1 MNDKSSQNVRQL
13 RTNITLWS
21 GAGIF
26 IASIIVACVS
36 IFPLYNQL
44 QTKEKENLQSTVKT
58 RTMAVEEFLSKA
70 KNVALQITSRTRAR
84 QLLQAYNQGELE
96 PPQFRENISP
106 ILQDALRKSDAV
118 AGIARLGSNQQLAV
132 SVGIQIPNQY
142 WSIPPATSNQVT
154 VEGPIDIQGQSYLV
168 LGAPIVENQ
177 ENRVGTDVVLFRT
190 RNLRRMIEDYQEEL
204 GDTGD
209 IILASSL
216 GTNIDLLFPLQDG
229 SETLSEEVANVMT
242 KAISG
247 EQGVWDFP
255 TRSQTMAYFPVKNS
269 NWGIAIIRDNAALYG
284 SLNER
289 LRNIL
294 IIIVFLAVVGSIGMI
309 WLLRPLAG
317 KTVLQTEQL
326 QQEIEEKN
334 SLLQE
339 KNKILEYQEQ
349 RKAWIDDA
357 MERLQQLQDFA
368 QQVAEQ
374 TATSKAQAEQALS
387 LMDRG
392 TKSVDATL
400 EQMEILKDSVAKID
414 EQMNALNNNTGEIGT
429 VTELVSN
436 LANQTNMLALNA
448 AVEAVRAGEQ
458 GKGFSVVASEIRKL
472 ADRSR
477 QSAEKIHDLVSQI
490 QSGIQSTTTTTE
502 SGTEAMQSG
511 VHLSQQ
517 SAETFNGVYASLQEV
532 VRSSQEISNST
543 EQQAQSIQKLVDT
556 IQELDNNAIAD
567 SHTNAQST
575 VQPGENARSDVQS

>member
-1 MNDKSSQNVRQL
+1 MNENSSHNVRQL
-13 RTNITLWS
+13 RTKITLWS
-21 GAGIF
+21 GAGIV
-26 IASIIVACVS
+26 IASAIVACVS
-36 IFPLYNQL
+36 ILPLYNQL
-44 QTKEKENLQSTVKT
+44 QTKEKENLKSTVQT

-84 QLLQAYNQGELE
+84 QLLQGYNQGELE

-118 AGIARLGSNQQLAV
+118 AGIARLGSNQRLAV
-132 SVGIQIPNQY
+132 SVGTQIPNEY
-142 WSIPPATSNQVT
+142 WSIPPATSTQVS

-168 LGAPIVENQ
+168 LGAPIVDNN

-190 RNLRRMIEDYQEEL
+190 RTLRRMIGNYQEEL
-204 GDTGD
+204 GNTGD
-209 IILASSL
+209 MILASSDR
-216 GTNIDLLFPLQDG
+216 TNIDLLFPLQDG
-229 SETLSEEVANVMT
+229 SETLSEPLANVM
-242 KAISG
+242 KRAITG
-247 EQGVWDFP
+247 EQGVRELP
-255 TRSQTMAYFPVKNS
+255 TRSQTMAYFPVENS
-269 NWGIAIIRDNAALYG
+269 NWGVAVIRDNAALYG
-284 SLNER
+284 SLNKR
-289 LRNIL
+289 LRNIS
-294 IIIVFLAVVGSIGMI
+294 IVIVLLAGIGSVGMV

-317 KTVLQTEQL
+317 KTVLQTERL

-339 KNKILEYQEQ
+339 KNQILAYQEQ

-400 EQMEILKDSVAKID
+400 EQMEILKDAVAQID

-490 QSGIQSTTTTTE
+490 QSGIQSTTNTTE

-511 VHLSQQ
+511 VNLSQQ

-543 EQQAQSIQKLVDT
+543 DQQAQSIQKLVDT

-567 SHTNAQST
+567 SQTKS
-575 VQPGENARSDVQS
+575 QPVENNLQ